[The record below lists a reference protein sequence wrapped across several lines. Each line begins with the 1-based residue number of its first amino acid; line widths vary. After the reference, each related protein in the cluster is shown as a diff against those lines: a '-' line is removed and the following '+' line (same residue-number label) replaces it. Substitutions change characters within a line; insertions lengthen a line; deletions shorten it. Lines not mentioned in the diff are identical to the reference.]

1 MDAQLPLKLYR
12 ANTELQLRAAQL
24 LQDGAREW
32 LAAVQNLGAAA
43 GADLESQLDGEGPDG
58 VCGLAPRLLWHLLDG
73 RLGAAHCLGEV
84 AFRSQLMFAMGM
96 QQAVL
101 DWQKSVLR
109 ALDGGAASEAATT
122 SPPRARRGVA
132 SSARAANE

>member
-1 MDAQLPLKLYR
+1 MDAQLSLKLYR

-32 LAAVQNLGAAA
+32 LAAVQHLGAA
-43 GADLESQLDGEGPDG
+43 GPHLESQPDRESQDG

-73 RLGAAHCLGEV
+73 RLGAAHGLGEV

-96 QQAVL
+96 QPAVL
-101 DWQKSVLR
+101 DWQKRVLC
-109 ALDGGAASEAATT
+109 ALDGGAPSGVVTT
-122 SPPRARRGVA
+122 SPPRARRGAA
-132 SSARAANE
+132 SSSRTANE